1 MIINISDKEGKMNDK
16 FLTIKEICSLLK
28 VSRGTVNRW
37 ILSQKLQS
45 KKIGRLVRVTS
56 QALGMFIEG
65 RPHRKPKSKRR
76 IK

>member
-1 MIINISDKEGKMNDK
+1 MNDK